1 MMEGGMSEAAVTG
14 PPPLPIELYVTELG
28 STDFPLE
35 AVALC
40 TVHYSESGPLLR
52 RLIERAA
59 AGA

>member
-1 MMEGGMSEAAVTG
+1 MSEAAVTG